1 MPVSVIAK
9 RVCTT
14 EQQKQAMQTALL
26 DLLDPQ
32 YEEEHKWK
40 VYGKHMK
47 PVRNSLLMHCQQLRT
62 ELNELQVSR
71 AALLE
76 KLTKVEQHNAHLKT
90 LVKRSTNAFS
100 VSESVNNGMRMGGF
114 F

>member
-1 MPVSVIAK
+1 MN
-9 RVCTT
+9 
-14 EQQKQAMQTALL
+14 
-26 DLLDPQ
+26 
-32 YEEEHKWK
+32 
-40 VYGKHMK
+40 

-90 LVKRSTNAFS
+90 LVKRPTNAFS
-100 VSESVNNGMRMGGF
+100 VSEQDVNNGMRMGGF